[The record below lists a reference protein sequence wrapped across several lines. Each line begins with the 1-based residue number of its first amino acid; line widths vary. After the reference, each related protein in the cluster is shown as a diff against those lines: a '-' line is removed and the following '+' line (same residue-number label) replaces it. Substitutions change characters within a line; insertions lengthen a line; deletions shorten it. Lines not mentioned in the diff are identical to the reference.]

1 MIDINKTNF
10 HQYED
15 LIVEIVD
22 WLEACGYVDWE
33 TGKIAE
39 EYYDERL
46 AIADDMY
53 RKFSKFTIL
62 TYDDFLDFLENA
74 NEYAAIVND
83 LSIDEAFENN

>member
-15 LIVEIVD
+15 LIAEIVN
-22 WLEACGYVDWE
+22 WLDERGYVDWE
-33 TGKIAE
+33 NGKISE

-83 LSIDEAFENN
+83 LSIDEAFEK